1 MPYSPYPRDADGGCL
16 TCGKSFDR
24 YGQHKKY
31 CSTSCRQEAYRNR
44 VRERNRGPE
53 LLDLIKYY
61 EGSLKRAKAE
71 LAEWERR
78 KRARIKAKSR
88 GNS

>member
-1 MPYSPYPRDADGGCL
+1 MGYSLYQRDAAGGCL
-16 TCGKSFDR
+16 TCGKPFEA
-24 YGQHKKY
+24 YGEHKKY

-53 LLDLIKYY
+53 LQDLIKYY
-61 EGSLKRAKAE
+61 ESSLKRTRAE

-78 KRARIKAKSR
+78 KRARIKAKSS